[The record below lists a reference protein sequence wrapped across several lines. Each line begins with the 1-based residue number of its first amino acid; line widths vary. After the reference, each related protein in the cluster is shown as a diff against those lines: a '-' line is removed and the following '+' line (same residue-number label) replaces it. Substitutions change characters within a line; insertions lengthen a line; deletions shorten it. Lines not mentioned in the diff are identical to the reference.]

1 MYQIFWPAF
10 CSSYIYITQPYT
22 TLRCTEDTDLDVGG
36 VEDFLFEVI
45 DFQLLHVVVL
55 LYGGGQ
61 ARRPRPHREVTHVV
75 HHVVDQLKDRQKSLH
90 TL

>member
-1 MYQIFWPAF
+1 M
-10 CSSYIYITQPYT
+10 
-22 TLRCTEDTDLDVGG
+22 DTDLDVGG

-45 DFQLLHVVVL
+45 DLQLLHVMVL

-61 ARRPRPHREVTHVV
+61 ARCPRPHWEVTHVV